1 MSPKGR
7 PEGESLR
14 SQHEGSSGNLPATA
28 GAAVPGDVDA
38 PDAVAAAV
46 ARWLLE
52 GPAQLGEGR
61 EAGGVAGIVDADGS
75 AAYVY
80 PEITGYYLQW
90 LAWRAARYGDDPA
103 LARRAQSAQR
113 WIGAWLAASS
123 PPLTRVH
130 LRVAGND
137 WRNDAVFLF
146 DVAMVL
152 RGLGAAARWRL
163 VEPSPAIVAGV
174 CAELDR
180 LVDGDGHFKACAS
193 HRGDALPARWS
204 TRSGAFLAKAA
215 AGILGAA
222 EALDTI
228 PARLLDAASR
238 TYDESLRLLVACPH
252 AETHPLLYAC
262 EGVLSMPADPRLAA
276 VLPSITA
283 QFDAL
288 LAQVRRFGRVPEFL
302 HSGSGDPG
310 ARRMDIVAQTLR
322 VGALLAAHRPQN
334 PPDRAGLERLRRS
347 LIEHIA
353 PAGTLP
359 FAAGVAPPRY
369 NVWAA
374 MFADQA
380 LAMAGSDDAARLIG
394 LDGPLLV

>member
-1 MSPKGR
+1 MI
-7 PEGESLR
+7 
-14 SQHEGSSGNLPATA
+14 LPA
-28 GAAVPGDVDA
+28 AARAAPPFDVDA
-38 PDAVAAAV
+38 PVGAAAAV

-52 GPAQLGEGR
+52 GPAQLGEGL
-61 EAGGVAGIVDADGS
+61 EAGGVAGIVDADGR

-90 LAWRAARYGDDPA
+90 LAWRAARYGEDSA
-103 LARRAQSAQR
+103 LACRAQSAQR
-113 WIGAWLAASS
+113 WIGAWLGAAS

-130 LRVAGND
+130 LGVAGDD

-163 VEPSPAIVAGV
+163 LEPSPAIVAGV

-180 LVDGDGHFKACAS
+180 LVDGDGHLEACVR
-193 HRGDALPARWS
+193 HRGDAMPARWS
-204 TRSGAFLAKAA
+204 TRRGAFLAKAA

-222 EALDTI
+222 ETLDAI

-252 AETHPLLYAC
+252 AETHPLLYAF
-262 EGVLSMPADPRLAA
+262 EGVLSMPADSRLAT
-276 VLPSITA
+276 VLPPIAA

-288 LAQVRRFGRVPEFL
+288 LAHVRALGRVPEFL
-302 HSGSGDPG
+302 RPGSGDPG

-322 VGALLAAHRPQN
+322 VGALLAAHRPQS
-334 PPDRAGLERLRRS
+334 PPDRADLDRLRRS
-347 LIEHIA
+347 LIEQIS
-353 PAGTLP
+353 PAGALP
-359 FAAGVAPPRY
+359 FAAGATPPRY

-380 LAMAGSDDAARLIG
+380 LAMAGSDASARIIG